1 MTAASTVVTF
11 VRSRL
16 SALRTDELGA
26 TSIEYGLIASL
37 VVIVIIAGI
46 TGFGEQLA
54 AQWDWVSGLIR
65 SNVKSS

>member
-1 MTAASTVVTF
+1 MVKIQLVLAMNPSLVKSFPVFRKARRAPGFSLVEV
-11 VRSRL
+11 
-16 SALRTDELGA
+16 
-26 TSIEYGLIASL
+26 L